1 MTKPNSDFQKHTLN
15 LFRGDFEKL
24 RVLYPNLESSLVLRT
39 ILRKHIT
46 EVEGGKETV
55 EIKID

>member
-1 MTKPNSDFQKHTLN
+1 MPKANSDFQKHTLN
-15 LFRGDFEKL
+15 LYRGDFEKL
-24 RVLYPNLESSLVLRT
+24 RILYPNLESSLVLRT

-46 EVEGGKETV
+46 EVEGGKENV